1 MKIRNKDK
9 SINITLKIS
18 QITEEFN
25 STKQKYIETKDESY
39 AERMKELF
47 QKIEKFSKLAKERE
61 REDLEKAYID
71 LIAQIKTRNVQKQK
85 LNEIENR
92 MLHRKKKKE
101 MNTANLYKRRYCKI
115 INLFD
120 SRYLNKPI
128 IKCNTIND
136 HNFN

>member
-25 STKQKYIETKDESY
+25 YTKQRYIETKDESY
-39 AERMKELF
+39 AKRMNELF

-71 LIAQIKTRNVQKQK
+71 RIA
-85 LNEIENR
+85 
-92 MLHRKKKKE
+92 
-101 MNTANLYKRRYCKI
+101 
-115 INLFD
+115 
-120 SRYLNKPI
+120 
-128 IKCNTIND
+128 
-136 HNFN
+136 